1 MTPYTQRQQQLI
13 VSNVLKACKD
23 IDKLN
28 RNGYDFLYLSNGF
41 IAHYDINGF
50 KAHYSEH
57 SLQRDIED
65 NARSNQWNNFRPG
78 ERDYEYYMSKKEIY
92 NKILGALVAE
102 EYLATYGA

>member
-23 IDKLN
+23 IEKLN
-28 RNGYDFLYLSNGF
+28 RNGYDFLYLSSGF

-50 KAHYSEH
+50 KAYYSEH
-57 SLQRDIED
+57 SLVDDLAI
-65 NARSNQWNNFRPG
+65 NAHSNQWRNFRPG
-78 ERDYEYYMSKKEIY
+78 ERDYEYYMSKREIY

-102 EYLATYGA
+102 EYLLTYGA